1 MKGNDTQETYK
12 NEGDM
17 RKNRLF
23 TTICFMA
30 AILLAA
36 CSQDELAEQGNTLP
50 DGEYPLQIGSVSIT
64 AEASEEPWT
73 RVTEKPDGSGS
84 VFQDGD
90 RIGVRIAGS
99 EETGIYRIKVD
110 EAGNVTVE
118 PDKPVYWKNTQ
129 TADVTAWYPADRS
142 SVDLGFQLL
151 NNTMTYVLHGT
162 GTGNHQSPV
171 TLKFTHQLAKVRVV
185 AKGTAEVGNI
195 FIRNVPLTC
204 YIEEGKIT
212 GQEPLLYDIPMLP
225 VDHDGIGACWEAS
238 VGPDVEIK
246 YFNINLMDCELT
258 SPVTTQAGALH
269 TITITANREGTQT
282 IDLSNGDYTISGDG
296 TYYFSGTASHA
307 IRVTGGN
314 PNIYLEDVTISVS
327 SGSAIDIQG
336 GNPTIHVRGERNTVA
351 STDNTGIAV
360 SGGATLTIEGRSTAD
375 MLTATAG
382 NGGAGIGSPLG
393 GTVGGN
399 ITIGN
404 VTIHATG
411 GSGNSA
417 FGGAGIGSS
426 GSGNCGDVTITD
438 AVIMANGGDYSSGIG
453 MGYGNTSQP
462 SIGKITITN
471 SDVTAKAGRYASAI
485 GFSYTESV
493 VNPTPD
499 YRAGQIIIT
508 TDNLETFLSKLTAG
522 GTAHAEFAA
531 YAQRIGVG
539 SHAIPY
545 PPSLLNQDGSG
556 PWEGVVINGT
566 VYADGVD

>member
-1 MKGNDTQETYK
+1 MMNEELRMTENMK
-12 NEGDM
+12 
-17 RKNRLF
+17 KNRLF
-23 TTICFMA
+23 TTICLMA
-30 AILLAA
+30 AILFTA
-36 CSQDELAEQGNTLP
+36 CTQDELAEQGNTLP

-84 VFQDGD
+84 VFQGGE
-90 RIGVRIAGS
+90 RIGVRIGDN
-99 EETGIYRIKVD
+99 EETGIYLIKVD

-129 TADVTAWYPADRS
+129 TAEVTAWYPAEDGNVYLSQQDR
-142 SVDLGFQLL
+142 DGL
-151 NNTMTYVLHGT
+151 TYVLCGT

-171 TLKFTHQLAKVRVV
+171 TLQFKHQLAKVRVV
-185 AKGTAEVGNI
+185 TKGTADVGNI
-195 FIRNVPLTC
+195 EIHNNPVNCNVQQGE
-204 YIEEGKIT
+204 II
-212 GQEPLLYDIPMLP
+212 QDIFMKSR
-225 VDHDGIGACWEAS
+225 VSMRQTTYQDGTECWEAN
-238 VGPDVEIK
+238 VVPGEEIQFFHV
-246 YFNINLMDCELT
+246 YNADLSSYPCEI
-258 SPVTTQAGALH
+258 SPHITPEAGNVH
-269 TITITANREGTQT
+269 TITITANSEGTQT
-282 IDLSNGDYTISGDG
+282 IDLSNSDYEINGDG

-314 PNIYLEDVTISVS
+314 PEIYLEDAQISVS
-327 SGSAIDIQG
+327 GGNAIDIKG
-336 GNPTIHVRGERNTVA
+336 GSPTIHVRGEGNTVA

-426 GSGNCGDVTITD
+426 GSGNCGDVTIAD

-566 VYADGVD
+566 VYADGYE

>member
-1 MKGNDTQETYK
+1 MFKTTYEDIGPCWEINLPPSPDYQIK
-12 NEGDM
+12 NFMVLTSDPISTPCD
-17 RKNRLF
+17 L
-23 TTICFMA
+23 TT
-30 AILLAA
+30 
-36 CSQDELAEQGNTLP
+36 
-50 DGEYPLQIGSVSIT
+50 SIT
-64 AEASEEPWT
+64 L
-73 RVTEKPDGSGS
+73 
-84 VFQDGD
+84 
-90 RIGVRIAGS
+90 
-99 EETGIYRIKVD
+99 
-110 EAGNVTVE
+110 EAG
-118 PDKPVYWKNTQ
+118 
-129 TADVTAWYPADRS
+129 
-142 SVDLGFQLL
+142 
-151 NNTMTYVLHGT
+151 
-162 GTGNHQSPV
+162 
-171 TLKFTHQLAKVRVV
+171 KV
-185 AKGTAEVGNI
+185 
-195 FIRNVPLTC
+195 
-204 YIEEGKIT
+204 
-212 GQEPLLYDIPMLP
+212 
-225 VDHDGIGACWEAS
+225 
-238 VGPDVEIK
+238 
-246 YFNINLMDCELT
+246 
-258 SPVTTQAGALH
+258 H
-269 TITITANREGTQT
+269 TIKLTVDRMDTKT
-282 IDLSNGDYTISGDG
+282 IDLSNNDYIITDDG
-296 TYYFSGTASHA
+296 IYYFSGTASHA

-314 PNIYLEDVTISVS
+314 PNIYLEDASISVS
-327 SGSAIDIQG
+327 GGNAIDIQG
-336 GNPTIHVRGERNTVA
+336 GSPTIHVRGEGNTVT

-426 GSGNCGDVTITD
+426 GSGTCGDVTITD
-438 AVIMANGGDYSSGIG
+438 AVIVANGGDYSSGIG

-566 VYADGVD
+566 VYADGYE

>member
-1 MKGNDTQETYK
+1 
-12 NEGDM
+12 
-17 RKNRLF
+17 
-23 TTICFMA
+23 MA
-30 AILLAA
+30 AILFTA
-36 CSQDELAEQGNTLP
+36 CTQDELAEQGNTLP
-50 DGEYPLQIGSVSIT
+50 DGKYPLQIGSVSIT

-84 VFQDGD
+84 VFQNGD

-99 EETGIYRIKVD
+99 DETGIYVINVD
-110 EAGNVTVE
+110 ADGNITSIT

-212 GQEPLLYDIPMLP
+212 GQDNIITGIIQMLP

-269 TITITANREGTQT
+269 TITITANNEGTQT
-282 IDLSNGDYTISGDG
+282 IDLSTLTDTHEINDNG
-296 TYYFSGTASHA
+296 TYY
-307 IRVTGGN
+307 VTGTGSYGIKVTNGN
-314 PNIYLEDVTISVS
+314 PNIYLEDAQISVS
-327 SGSAIDIQG
+327 DGNAIDIQG
-336 GNPTIHVRGERNTVA
+336 GSPTIHVRSENSVSSA
-351 STDNTGIAV
+351 DNTGIAV

-426 GSGNCGDVTITD
+426 GCGNCGDVTIAD
-438 AVIMANGGDYSSGIG
+438 AVIVANGGDYSSGIG

-566 VYADGVD
+566 VYADGYE

>member
-1 MKGNDTQETYK
+1 MSFFCADKYDIDKKLDKVGLEHCYISEITEAELKYGAELGRRKGLKQRIEQLDEFLSALKILPISN
-12 NEGDM
+12 
-17 RKNRLF
+17 
-23 TTICFMA
+23 
-30 AILLAA
+30 AIDL
-36 CSQDELAEQGNTLP
+36 
-50 DGEYPLQIGSVSIT
+50 Y
-64 AEASEEPWT
+64 ASEKA
-73 RVTEKPDGSGS
+73 RL
-84 VFQDGD
+84 
-90 RIGVRIAGS
+90 RMAG
-99 EETGIYRIKVD
+99 T
-110 EAGNVTVE
+110 
-118 PDKPVYWKNTQ
+118 
-129 TADVTAWYPADRS
+129 PADDDF
-142 SVDLGFQLL
+142 DLLIGCTAVV
-151 NNTMTYVLHGT
+151 NDMVTYYVT
-162 GTGNHQSPV
+162 GTGQY
-171 TLKFTHQLAKVRVV
+171 
-185 AKGTAEVGNI
+185 G
-195 FIRNVPLTC
+195 
-204 YIEEGKIT
+204 
-212 GQEPLLYDIPMLP
+212 
-225 VDHDGIGACWEAS
+225 
-238 VGPDVEIK
+238 
-246 YFNINLMDCELT
+246 
-258 SPVTTQAGALH
+258 
-269 TITITANREGTQT
+269 
-282 IDLSNGDYTISGDG
+282 
-296 TYYFSGTASHA
+296 
-307 IRVTGGN
+307 IRVTNGN
-314 PNIYLEDVTISVS
+314 PEIYLEDAQISVS
-327 SGSAIDIQG
+327 SGNGIDIQG
-336 GNPTIHVRGERNTVA
+336 GSPTIHVRGERNTVA

-426 GSGNCGDVTITD
+426 GSGNCGDVTIAD

-566 VYADGVD
+566 VYADGYE

>member
-1 MKGNDTQETYK
+1 
-12 NEGDM
+12 
-17 RKNRLF
+17 
-23 TTICFMA
+23 MA

-50 DGEYPLQIGSVSIT
+50 DGEYPLQIGSVSII
-64 AEASEEPWT
+64 AESSEEPWT

-84 VFQDGD
+84 VWQPDDAITVSLDGETATYTYD
-90 RIGVRIAGS
+90 GS
-99 EETGIYRIKVD
+99 AWTSD
-110 EAGNVTVE
+110 A
-118 PDKPVYWKNTQ
+118 PLYWKNTQ
-129 TADVTAWYPADRS
+129 PAEVTAWYPATDGALY
-142 SVDLGFQLL
+142 LGGQDNGLV
-151 NNTMTYVLHGT
+151 YVLRATADNASHNT
-162 GTGNHQSPV
+162 PV
-171 TLKFTHQLAKVRVV
+171 NLQFEHQLAKVRVIV
-185 AKGTAEVGNI
+185 KGTADVIDVEPM
-195 FIRNVPLTC
+195 NVPIDC
-204 YIEEGKIT
+204 DVKEGEIVNT
-212 GQEPLLYDIPMLP
+212 GTIIPRNHLMFKTNYEDIGP
-225 VDHDGIGACWEAS
+225 CWE
-238 VGPDVEIK
+238 
-246 YFNINLMDCELT
+246 INLPPSPDYQIEKFMVFTSDPINTPCDITTPITLEAGKVHTFTLT
-258 SPVTTQAGALH
+258 VHRKDTK
-269 TITITANREGTQT
+269 T
-282 IDLSNGDYTISGDG
+282 IDLSTLTGTHEIADNG
-296 TYYFSGTASHA
+296 TYY
-307 IRVTGGN
+307 VTGTGSYGIKVTNGN
-314 PNIYLEDVTISVS
+314 PEIYLEDAQISVS
-327 SGSAIDIQG
+327 SGNAIDIQG
-336 GNPTIHVRGERNTVA
+336 GSPTIHVRGEGNTVT

-399 ITIGN
+399 ITIAN

-411 GSGNSA
+411 GSGDYA

-426 GSGNCGDVTITD
+426 GSGTCGDVTITD
-438 AVIMANGGDYSSGIG
+438 AVIVANGGDYSSGIG

>member
-1 MKGNDTQETYK
+1 
-12 NEGDM
+12 
-17 RKNRLF
+17 
-23 TTICFMA
+23 
-30 AILLAA
+30 
-36 CSQDELAEQGNTLP
+36 
-50 DGEYPLQIGSVSIT
+50 
-64 AEASEEPWT
+64 
-73 RVTEKPDGSGS
+73 
-84 VFQDGD
+84 
-90 RIGVRIAGS
+90 
-99 EETGIYRIKVD
+99 
-110 EAGNVTVE
+110 
-118 PDKPVYWKNTQ
+118 
-129 TADVTAWYPADRS
+129 
-142 SVDLGFQLL
+142 
-151 NNTMTYVLHGT
+151 MT
-162 GTGNHQSPV
+162 N
-171 TLKFTHQLAKVRVV
+171 
-185 AKGTAEVGNI
+185 
-195 FIRNVPLTC
+195 
-204 YIEEGKIT
+204 
-212 GQEPLLYDIPMLP
+212 
-225 VDHDGIGACWEAS
+225 
-238 VGPDVEIK
+238 
-246 YFNINLMDCELT
+246 
-258 SPVTTQAGALH
+258 
-269 TITITANREGTQT
+269 
-282 IDLSNGDYTISGDG
+282 
-296 TYYFSGTASHA
+296 
-307 IRVTGGN
+307 GN
-314 PNIYLEDVTISVS
+314 PNIYLEDAQISVS
-327 SGSAIDIQG
+327 GGNGIDIQG
-336 GNPTIHVRGERNTVA
+336 GSPTIHVRGENSVS

-399 ITIGN
+399 ITIAN

-411 GSGNSA
+411 GSGDYA

-426 GSGNCGDVTITD
+426 GSGTCGDVTITD
-438 AVIMANGGDYSSGIG
+438 AVIVANGGAYSPGIG

-471 SDVTAKAGRYASAI
+471 SDVTAKAGKFAAAI

-508 TDNLETFLSKLTAG
+508 TDNLETLLSKLTAS